1 MISPDE
7 YICSLKMP
15 AMLTDLSG
23 KIISANAAMKRLEP
37 IRYCKETFRHPGCV
51 SGECPGAAV
60 TLCTGIGNRRM
71 LVLYRGD
78 TAICCLPR
86 ILARR
91 LPAASEGSLPPLIKA
106 AAAAVTKMLSDP
118 GTSPGN
124 LFGEAA
130 YQAFS
135 GLYARKILTVHDYCR
150 FLSLSTAVL
159 FGSSRAE
166 YYEGVGTGITLASPE
181 SAFSAAG
188 EMIDALSVSPGSGW
202 RVFAGNGSL
211 TLTGGTKH
219 LCAGEYRAVPRT
231 HTRQF
236 SRTRSDALVSAASA
250 AAEFAFFREPDAAS
264 PAGLMSDGGG
274 EDGEAEEYP

>member
-7 YICSLKMP
+7 YINRLKMP
-15 AMLTDLSG
+15 AMLTGLSG
-23 KIISANAAMKRLEP
+23 KIISANVAMKRLEP
-37 IRYCKETFRHPGCV
+37 IRFCNETFRRPDCR
-51 SGECPGAAV
+51 SGECSGAAV
-60 TLCTGIGNRRM
+60 TLSTGIGNRRM

-78 TAICCLPR
+78 TAMCCLPR

-91 LPAASEGSLPPLIKA
+91 LPAASEENLPLVIKSA
-106 AAAAVTKMLSDP
+106 AAAGIKTLADH
-118 GTSPGN
+118 GASPGK

-166 YYEGVGTGITLASPE
+166 YCEGVGTGIILVSPE

-188 EMIDALSVSPGSGW
+188 KIIDALSVSPGSGW
-202 RVFAGNGSL
+202 RVFAENGNLSL
-211 TLTGGTKH
+211 TDGIKH
-219 LCAGEYRAVPRT
+219 LCAGEFRAVPRT
-231 HTRQF
+231 HAKQF
-236 SRTRSDALVSAASA
+236 SRTRSDALISAASV

-264 PAGLMSDGGG
+264 AAVLM
-274 EDGEAEEYP
+274 